1 MMTGDV
7 SLDTLAE
14 NLLSL
19 LPLFHGKIFRRDHT
33 IQGMQLAGY
42 RVLGTLM
49 KCGPLPASE
58 LARRLYISRP
68 YITRLV
74 DSLITDDMVMRI
86 PDTADRRII
95 RIGITPE
102 GVRRLKNMGRLFHDD
117 AIEFLR
123 SLDEKDLAELN
134 ECLERMNRILVA
146 R

>member
-1 MMTGDV
+1 MTGEV
-7 SLDTLAE
+7 SLDTLAD

-19 LPLFHGKIFRRDHT
+19 FPLFHGKIFRRDHA

-74 DSLITDDMVMRI
+74 DSLITEHLVERL
-86 PDTADRRII
+86 PDEKDRRII
-95 RIGITPE
+95 RIRITGE
-102 GVRRLKNMGRLFHDD
+102 GERRLKNMGALFHDD
-117 AIEFLR
+117 VIEFLR
-123 SLDEKDLAELN
+123 DLDERDLAELN
-134 ECLERMNRILVA
+134 ECLECMNRILVA

>member
-1 MMTGDV
+1 MTADV

-19 LPLFHGKIFRRDHT
+19 FPLFHGKIFRRDHM

-74 DSLITDDMVMRI
+74 DSLIADDLVMRI
-86 PDTADRRII
+86 PDEADRRII
-95 RIGITPE
+95 RIGITPG
-102 GVRRLKNMGRLFHDD
+102 GVRRLKNMGRLFHEDV
-117 AIEFLR
+117 IEFLR
-123 SLDEKDLAELN
+123 GLDEEDLAELN
-134 ECLERMNRILVA
+134 ECLERMNRILIA